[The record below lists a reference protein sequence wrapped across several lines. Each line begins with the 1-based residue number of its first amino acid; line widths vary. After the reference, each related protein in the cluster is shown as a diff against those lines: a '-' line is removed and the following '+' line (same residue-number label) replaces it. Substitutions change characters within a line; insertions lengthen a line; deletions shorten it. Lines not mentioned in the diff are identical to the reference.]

1 MKYYYAIFSLT
12 IGVTF
17 IFILFLP
24 SIIEV
29 FGQQDIP
36 FNVAA
41 VGDISCNNNGKQTIS
56 MIANRHPNLVI
67 FLGDLSYDKSL
78 AVSLIKPRF

>member
-1 MKYYYAIFSLT
+1 MNHYYAIFSLT
-12 IGVTF
+12 IGVSF
-17 IFILFLP
+17 IFVLFIS

-56 MIANRHPNLVI
+56 MIANSHPNLVI
-67 FLGDLSYDKSL
+67 
-78 AVSLIKPRF
+78 LICISS